1 MHRQASPDEIDKMSR
16 AQVNFEQLFGMND
29 ETKTSIGLMGAEEVI
44 IVENDW
50 RRAFYSFDVELLKVI
65 NLTGTED

>member
-1 MHRQASPDEIDKMSR
+1 MTRQASPDEIDKMSR